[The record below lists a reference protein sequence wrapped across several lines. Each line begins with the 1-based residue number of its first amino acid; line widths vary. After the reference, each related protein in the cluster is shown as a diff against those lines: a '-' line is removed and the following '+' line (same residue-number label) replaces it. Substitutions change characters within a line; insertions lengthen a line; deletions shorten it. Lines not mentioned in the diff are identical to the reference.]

1 MFLKFCVKH
10 FPNYL
15 GLNFETR
22 FLVDNFLKS
31 HILKERIC
39 MVIRFWK
46 LKSNLNWKD
55 VASSPETIIRNSVN
69 YLRRHKSKHSRD
81 LLHIYM
87 NENVFVD
94 SFFFRF
100 EVFCII
106 VFLSCLHFCLL
117 SLFKWL
123 DVLRNHYHY
132 FNILLLKC
140 NWKMKIWE
148 MFFWHQNRCTGLS
161 KGLNTSLNIL
171 PFLLMN
177 NIWQVF
183 SLEPV

>member
-15 GLNFETR
+15 ALNFETR
-22 FLVDNFLKS
+22 FLVDDFLKS
-31 HILKERIC
+31 HILKERIW

-69 YLRRHKSKHSRD
+69 YLRRRKSKHSRD

-123 DVLRNHYHY
+123 DVLRNHWSLFQYT
-132 FNILLLKC
+132 FVEMQLK
-140 NWKMKIWE
+140 NENLRNVFLAPKPVYRSFKRPEYIAE
-148 MFFWHQNRCTGLS
+148 YSSFF
-161 KGLNTSLNIL
+161 ID
-171 PFLLMN
+171 
-177 NIWQVF
+177 
-183 SLEPV
+183 E